1 MGKSGTTLVRSFGI
15 GVRRLREARGW
26 SQEELAE
33 HAGLNR
39 SFIGEIE
46 RGTATSSLV
55 TVAKLSQAFELPPS
69 VLINHG
75 EILIASRRARAQL
88 LMAIDG

>member
-26 SQEELAE
+26 SQEALAE
-33 HAGLNR
+33 YAGLNR

-46 RGTATSSLV
+46 RGAATPSLV
-55 TVAKLSQAFELPPS
+55 TVAKLSQAFDVAPS
-69 VLINHG
+69 VLVKHG
-75 EILIASRRARAQL
+75 EVLVAAQRARAQL

>member
-1 MGKSGTTLVRSFGI
+1 MGKTGTTLVRSFGI
-15 GVRRLREARGW
+15 GIRRLREARGW

-39 SFIGEIE
+39 TFIGEIE
-46 RGTATSSLV
+46 RGTVTPSLV
-55 TVAKLSQAFELPPS
+55 TVAKLSHAFGLPPS
-69 VLINHG
+69 VLVKQG
-75 EILIASRRARAQL
+75 ENLIAARRARAQV

>member
-1 MGKSGTTLVRSFGI
+1 MAKSDTLFVRSFGI

-26 SQEELAE
+26 SQEDLAE

-46 RGTATSSLV
+46 RGTATPSLV
-55 TVAKLSQAFELPPS
+55 TVAKLSQAFQLAPS
-69 VLINHG
+69 MLVRHG
-75 EILIASRRARAQL
+75 ELLVASRRARAQL

>member
-1 MGKSGTTLVRSFGI
+1 MGKSGMALVRGFGI

-33 HAGLNR
+33 HADLNR

-46 RGTATSSLV
+46 RGTATPSLV
-55 TVAKLSQAFELPPS
+55 TVAKLSQAFKLSPS
-69 VLINHG
+69 ALVRHGEVLIAAKNV
-75 EILIASRRARAQL
+75 RAQL

>member
-1 MGKSGTTLVRSFGI
+1 MRSSWERSGMSEPGTTLVRGFGL
-15 GVRRLREARGW
+15 GVRRLREARDW

-46 RGTATSSLV
+46 RGTVTPSLV
-55 TVAKLSQAFELPPS
+55 TVAKLSQAFGLPPS
-69 VLINHG
+69 VLISHG
-75 EILIASRRARAQL
+75 ESPILV
-88 LMAIDG
+88 AIGG